1 MARFFDWIKTHKF
14 IAFLVLIILY
24 FLFTKYSAS
33 PSPYSTPFSVA
44 PESEIGLGMPTD
56 RMKYAQTPSTG
67 GFMPPPRG
75 IEPPPAPDVKNR
87 MVISE
92 SYLSLLV
99 SNVVDAQKRILTTV
113 ENYGGYMVNTYLQ
126 NPQDA
131 PTSTITLRIPATK
144 LQAALEEFRKISVK
158 VVTENL
164 QGEDVTDAFVDNEAR
179 LATLM
184 KTKTKFEEILDKAVN
199 VQDILTVQRELIN
212 LQNEIDAVRGQQK
225 FLEKSAEMA
234 KITIYLS
241 TDELALPYAPSET
254 WRPEVIFKQAV
265 RSLIGLTRTIGERLI
280 WIAVYSVIWI
290 PILLVVTYLW
300 KRTKK
305 T

>member
-1 MARFFDWIKTHKF
+1 MVRFFDWIKTHKF

-24 FLFTKYSAS
+24 LLFTKYSTS

-56 RMKYAQTPSTG
+56 RMKYSQPPSTG

-184 KTKTKFEEILDKAVN
+184 KTKTKFE
-199 VQDILTVQRELIN
+199 
-212 LQNEIDAVRGQQK
+212 
-225 FLEKSAEMA
+225 
-234 KITIYLS
+234 
-241 TDELALPYAPSET
+241 
-254 WRPEVIFKQAV
+254 
-265 RSLIGLTRTIGERLI
+265 
-280 WIAVYSVIWI
+280 
-290 PILLVVTYLW
+290 
-300 KRTKK
+300 
-305 T
+305 